1 MKKND
6 SKSARELWFFWKGVL
21 DNPLP
26 AVKDIHK
33 KETLFLKKNI
43 KRGSFVLDVG
53 CGGGR
58 NIKDIINIAKK
69 VIGIDYYEEAC
80 EEAKKELSRFKNT
93 EVLLAKAEK
102 MPLRDNSFDYVIC
115 MGNTFGN
122 FRNNKVKILKEIK
135 RLVKKDGKI
144 IIGVYS
150 EKASVIRL
158 KQYRKAGAYLKKINK
173 DGTFLL
179 RDGTISEQFSPIKL
193 KRIFKKAGLIP
204 KLTTLGKFAYI
215 CEAKK

>member
-1 MKKND
+1 
-6 SKSARELWFFWKGVL
+6 V
-21 DNPLP
+21 
-26 AVKDIHK
+26 
-33 KETLFLKKNI
+33 LFLTINL
-43 KRGSFVLDVG
+43 RLV
-53 CGGGR
+53 CG
-58 NIKDIINIAKK
+58 K
-69 VIGIDYYEEAC
+69 VNPKFCRYTLKG
-80 EEAKKELSRFKNT
+80 LNLFT
-93 EVLLAKAEK
+93 
-102 MPLRDNSFDYVIC
+102 
-115 MGNTFGN
+115 
-122 FRNNKVKILKEIK
+122 NKVKILKEIK